1 MTIAGRAGSARRV
14 AGLVA
19 ATLVLAMALSACG
32 GTEPVRRRPD
42 RSPRSHVRPSP
53 TIAPVSPAPPSP
65 FACTVVIGFSQT
77 SQWYK
82 EGFESQVEDAS
93 WQLFFHDGAGISTWA
108 NPDSGMW
115 TRAELYSPC
124 AERSAD
130 PDRVLL
136 TVSEAEYLD
145 DASAWQAFI
154 EQAVQTIRAKYP
166 GATSIILQPVVG
178 GPDGARC
185 DHNGVTVRAT
195 FNQPYIEQAIQ
206 AVAHD
211 DPHVEAGFVPQVR
224 TCDDY
229 RDDIGHLEPEAKA
242 PIAAEIGAYYRG
254 V

>member
-1 MTIAGRAGSARRV
+1 MTFRGNRSAHPG

-32 GTEPVRRRPD
+32 GSEPVRRRAE

-53 TIAPVSPAPPSP
+53 TSSPVSPAPPSP

-77 SQWYK
+77 AQWYK

-93 WQLFFHDGAGISTWA
+93 WELFFHDGAGISTWA
-108 NPDSGMW
+108 NPESGMW

-136 TVSEAEYLD
+136 TISEAEYLD
-145 DASAWQAFI
+145 DASTWQAMI
-154 EQAVQTIRAKYP
+154 EQAVQTIRLKYP
-166 GATSIILQPVVG
+166 EATSIILQPVVG

-185 DHNGVTVRAT
+185 DHNGETVRAT
-195 FNQPYIEQAIQ
+195 FNQPYIEQAIE
-206 AVAHD
+206 AVARD
-211 DPHVEAGFVPQVR
+211 DPGTERGIVPQVQA
-224 TCDDY
+224 CDDY
-229 RDDIGHLEPEAKA
+229 RDSIGHLEPEAKG
-242 PIAAEIGAYYRG
+242 PVAAEIGAFYRG
-254 V
+254 A